1 MSSQADIRRAAAAC
15 LPFRLGAIRALEGLA
30 RHTTRSIDVDS
41 LLDRLVGS
49 NMTRLDKRRFRSLLE
64 EHGILRPTVDG
75 TEVLWTGENVSQL
88 RWTLEGAIL
97 GLDSISTFDRPV
109 SVITL
114 PNDGY
119 DISESLER
127 RGVERATLG
136 RTIDAFAA
144 VARAAT
150 EKFIVATPFID
161 AAGVDVFN
169 TIAAAVDPSVKSYLI
184 VRKYEDILRAE
195 QSGGDRKVA
204 QNVSIMTYYRDR
216 PGRSR
221 ETFHGKYFVADES
234 VAYIGSANLLYASL
248 ESTVESGVLLRGVDA
263 KPLSVFAQ
271 AMLESS
277 TLVRLPA

>member
-1 MSSQADIRRAAAAC
+1 M
-15 LPFRLGAIRALEGLA
+15 
-30 RHTTRSIDVDS
+30 
-41 LLDRLVGS
+41 
-49 NMTRLDKRRFRSLLE
+49 
-64 EHGILRPTVDG
+64 RPTEDG

-119 DISESLER
+119 DISERL
-127 RGVERATLG
+127 ERATLG

-248 ESTVESGVLLRGVDA
+248 ESTVETGVLLRGVDA